1 MFLAEH
7 KVKVFERLTALLEQ
21 RLKRPDQK
29 PDSEKESEQAE
40 RMYKSLVNGRNA
52 FFVLNLLAK
61 YRLLNKRTSQLS
73 GKVAELSKYIFERM
87 TEWNDLDKIGKQFMT
102 VKFIL
107 VILAAHVSFVREL
120 DAQGLVKAG
129 QIFEE
134 MIADW
139 LRKPKV
145 DLNISDMALDE
156 TMEPDN
162 YASTVQE
169 TIDDSDRDPMQVF
182 LCKYLYARAVEG
194 L

>member
-1 MFLAEH
+1 M
-7 KVKVFERLTALLEQ
+7 FERLTALLEQ